1 MNTTDE
7 HLAPQLMDTSLKEE
21 EEEKIEQ
28 VVAVRWDEVMTDE
41 DTVIFAGQ
49 TPSIVEQYLR
59 YAQGTTEQMSA
70 GRGAEQE
77 EEEEEEGRSYAG
89 VQDETVQ
96 NRDRYAREL
105 AKELRDDIWD
115 EFVETLEDQRALAD
129 ESNLKLQAAVAA
141 AKDSLLRQAYDNVLA
156 MLKSGS

>member
-49 TPSIVEQYLR
+49 THCPKLKDQSSVF
-59 YAQGTTEQMSA
+59 
-70 GRGAEQE
+70 GRFDVTI
-77 EEEEEEGRSYAG
+77 SM
-89 VQDETVQ
+89 V
-96 NRDRYAREL
+96 
-105 AKELRDDIWD
+105 
-115 EFVETLEDQRALAD
+115 
-129 ESNLKLQAAVAA
+129 
-141 AKDSLLRQAYDNVLA
+141 
-156 MLKSGS
+156 